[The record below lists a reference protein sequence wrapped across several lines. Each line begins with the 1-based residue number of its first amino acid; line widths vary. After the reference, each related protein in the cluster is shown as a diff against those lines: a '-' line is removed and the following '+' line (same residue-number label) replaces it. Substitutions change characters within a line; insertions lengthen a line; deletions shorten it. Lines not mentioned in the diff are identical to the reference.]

1 MRTEKCP
8 FDLATSRMLVK
19 KLINSVSVKR
29 GRSHMKVDEELVE
42 KGVKVDKVMLTN
54 LLPTTE
60 KLVKI

>member
-1 MRTEKCP
+1 
-8 FDLATSRMLVK
+8 
-19 KLINSVSVKR
+19 
-29 GRSHMKVDEELVE
+29 MKVVEELVE